1 MGNFKWWGAMVV
13 SGLWVGGCNVEFCE
27 DDFETKV
34 AVSSG
39 TYTDPQGK
47 EVLLG
52 GRVSV
57 TFPHAQ
63 LVDKD
68 CLEDSEPIGAGGESG
83 AGLGG
88 AMHSE
93 GGVNGEDDRLCTE
106 LLNSTTLT
114 FDRKSGN
121 VERVFHDSS
130 GAEIREVWASD
141 ATSEVETD
149 LLGCYPVETETLV
162 LTIKSVK
169 RDNKEVAIPTAN
181 ESFDVRLEWLIE
193 GDQEG
198 ALLTARNRQRTDSD
212 PVYVYTE
219 WYPAK

>member
-1 MGNFKWWGAMVV
+1 MGKFQRWGAVV
-13 SGLWVGGCNVEFCE
+13 IGVLWVGGCNVEFCE
-27 DDFETKV
+27 DDVETKV
-34 AVSSG
+34 AVPSG
-39 TYTDPQGK
+39 TYAEPQGK

-52 GRVSV
+52 GRVSY

-63 LVDKD
+63 LVDND
-68 CLEDSEPIGAGGESG
+68 CLDDSDPIGAGGESG

-88 AMHSE
+88 AMQSE
-93 GGVNGEDDRLCTE
+93 GGMSGVDDRICTD
-106 LLNSTTLT
+106 LLRGTTLT
-114 FDRKSGN
+114 FDRKSGTI
-121 VERVFHDSS
+121 ERVFSDNS
-130 GAEIREVWASD
+130 GAEIRELWASD

-169 RDNKEVAIPTAN
+169 KDNKEVAIPTAN

-198 ALLTARNRQRTDSD
+198 ALLTVRNWQRTDSD